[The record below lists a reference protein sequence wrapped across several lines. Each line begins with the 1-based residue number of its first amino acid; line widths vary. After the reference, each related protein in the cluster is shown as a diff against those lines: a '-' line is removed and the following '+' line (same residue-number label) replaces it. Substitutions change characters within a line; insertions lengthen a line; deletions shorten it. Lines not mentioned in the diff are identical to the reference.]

1 MFQRELVHWCEFPNC
16 MKDFRTGKS
25 FATIRSR
32 KINFTLRFSQSLVEI
47 MNETWMYGKTIIVL
61 DFLLDVGTVRIVYL
75 CFELS
80 LLLFLTILCWIR
92 CYLPFAS
99 LVGVTGSHNEDEP
112 IFDAASSEEP

>member
-1 MFQRELVHWCEFPNC
+1 
-16 MKDFRTGKS
+16 
-25 FATIRSR
+25 
-32 KINFTLRFSQSLVEI
+32 
-47 MNETWMYGKTIIVL
+47 MYGKKIIVL

-92 CYLPFAS
+92 CYLPFAP
-99 LVGVTGSHNEDEP
+99 LVGITGSHNEDEP

>member
-1 MFQRELVHWCEFPNC
+1 
-16 MKDFRTGKS
+16 
-25 FATIRSR
+25 
-32 KINFTLRFSQSLVEI
+32 
-47 MNETWMYGKTIIVL
+47 MYGKKIIVL
-61 DFLLDVGTVRIVYL
+61 DFLLDVGTLRIVYL

-99 LVGVTGSHNEDEP
+99 LMGVTASHNEEEP